1 MSIQASARHILVASE
16 KECADLKQ
24 QIAGGAD
31 FAELAAKHS
40 KCPSGKRGGELGTFG
55 KGQMVKEFEDVVFT
69 APVSEVQ
76 GPVKTDFGYHLIE
89 VTARSEPGKPLPPPP
104 GLASARHI
112 LVKTEA
118 ECADLKQQ
126 ITGGADFAELAAK
139 HSKCPSGKRGGELGT
154 FGKGQMV
161 KEFETVVFSAP
172 VGEVQGP
179 VKTDFGYHLIEVTAR
194 S

>member
-1 MSIQASARHILVASE
+1 MSTQASARHILVATE

-24 QIAGGAD
+24 QIAGG
-31 FAELAAKHS
+31 
-40 KCPSGKRGGELGTFG
+40 T
-55 KGQMVKEFEDVVFT
+55 
-69 APVSEVQ
+69 
-76 GPVKTDFGYHLIE
+76 
-89 VTARSEPGKPLPPPP
+89 
-104 GLASARHI
+104 
-112 LVKTEA
+112 
-118 ECADLKQQ
+118 
-126 ITGGADFAELAAK
+126 DFAELAAK

-179 VKTDFGYHLIEVTAR
+179 VKTDFGYHLIEVTAL